1 MFQTVFCIYLYP
13 TLWHSLVKYR
23 KEQKIM
29 SETSLGLIADIGGTN
44 ARIALCS
51 KNGEVSYPLTLMCR
65 DYPSPKE
72 AILDYFSRIDYHGER
87 PTIGALAIA
96 SPVLDDIVTMTNCDW
111 AFSISELKR
120 DLGFEMLPVINDFV
134 AQALAVPM
142 LKDNEKKK
150 IGGGEPTPE
159 FPIAVIGPGTGL
171 GVSILVPQQD
181 GSWFALASEGGHAT
195 MPAPYPEEERV
206 IASLRQEY
214 GHVSAE
220 RVVSGMGLTNLYR
233 TLLTL
238 RGAKPETLSPD
249 EISRRALAGD
259 RLCIEAI
266 QMMFGLLGT
275 LAGNLALTVGALG
288 GVYIA
293 GGIIP
298 REGLLK
304 MFEESSFRVR
314 FEAKGRFT
322 QYLSRIPTYV
332 MTAKYPAFLGLSG
345 IIQKKLNI

>member
-1 MFQTVFCIYLYP
+1 
-13 TLWHSLVKYR
+13 
-23 KEQKIM
+23 M
-29 SETSLGLIADIGGTN
+29 SVGLIADIGGTN
-44 ARIALCS
+44 ARFALCDKDGRTFDS
-51 KNGEVSYPLTLMCR
+51 LSLLCS
-65 DYPSPKE
+65 DYPSLFE
-72 AILDYFSRIDYHGER
+72 AVRDYLKKINYSGA
-87 PTIGALAIA
+87 PLKIGAIAIA
-96 SPVLDDIVTMTNCDW
+96 CPVLDDTVSMTNCDW
-111 AFSISELKR
+111 SFSISELKKN
-120 DLGFEMLPVINDFV
+120 LGFDTLPVINDFV
-134 AQALAVPM
+134 AQALAVPY
-142 LKDNEKKK
+142 LKPDEKEK
-150 IGGGEPTPE
+150 IGRGESTAGY
-159 FPIAVIGPGTGL
+159 PIAVIGPGTGL

-206 IASLRQEY
+206 ISALRQEY

-238 RGAKPETLSPD
+238 GGNEPQNLSPE
-249 EISRRALAGD
+249 EISERALNGD
-259 RLCIEAI
+259 RLCTEAV

-298 REGLLK
+298 RDGLLK

-322 QYLSRIPTYV
+322 AYLSRIPTYV
-332 MTAKYPAFLGLSG
+332 MTANCPAFLGLSS
-345 IIQKKLNI
+345 IIQKKLDN